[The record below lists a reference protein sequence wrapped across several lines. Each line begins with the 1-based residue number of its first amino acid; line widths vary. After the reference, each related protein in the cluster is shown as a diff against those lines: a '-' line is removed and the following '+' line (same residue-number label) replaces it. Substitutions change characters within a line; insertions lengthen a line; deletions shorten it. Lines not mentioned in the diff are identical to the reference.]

1 MRTALIFSGSSTWTR
16 RDPTAIETAPPETP
30 ATGTAAPGTA
40 VPPWP
45 ADVTI
50 AADSGWYEAL
60 RLGIVPDEL
69 HGDLDSVLDVDVDE
83 AARLGVEI
91 HRYPTDKDA
100 TDLELALDRAV
111 ALGAERLLV
120 VGPGGGRLDHQ
131 LGELLLLA
139 SEKYAELVV
148 EARLGGS
155 TVHAVR
161 GGPRP
166 IPGRAGASVSIVPIA
181 GPATVSTTGMRW
193 PLVAEQLDPGSTR
206 GISNEF
212 DGDTAT
218 VGTERGVVLVVVPFD
233 DQLGTQE

>member
-16 RDPTAIETAPPETP
+16 RETPAPETP
-30 ATGTAAPGTA
+30 APETPAPEAPAPGA
-40 VPPWP
+40 APPWP
-45 ADVTI
+45 ADVVI
-50 AADSGWYEAL
+50 AADSGWYEAR

-91 HRYPTDKDA
+91 HRHPTDKDA

-111 ALGAERLLV
+111 VLGAERLLV

-131 LGELLLLA
+131 VGELLLLA
-139 SEKYAELVV
+139 SEKYAEVVV

-155 TVHAVR
+155 TVHPVR
-161 GGPRP
+161 GGPRQ
-166 IPGRAGASVSIVPIA
+166 ISGRAGASLSIVPIA
-181 GPATVSTTGMRW
+181 GPATVSTTGLRW

-212 DGDTAT
+212 DGDIAT
-218 VGTERGVVLVVVPFD
+218 VGTDRGVVLVVVPFD
-233 DQLGTQE
+233 DRLGTQQ